1 MMELWKQA
9 HVLRT
14 LAEAGHADLAEPVR
28 TFLQARQRV
37 EPGALD
43 RLLSKPQEHALVVDC
58 GYLVG
63 PDGSHRHSPG
73 LRVLIEAL
81 QARGPIAHGFGGRLS
96 AERSLLTARK
106 ALAKVDKRLEALVRP
121 PIVRDKQVRVLS
133 RVPVLVSVVEAP
145 EPE

>member
-1 MMELWKQA
+1 MTLWKEA
-9 HVLRT
+9 AALRA
-14 LAEAGHADLAEPVR
+14 LAEAGHADLVEPTR
-28 TFLQARQRV
+28 AFLNARKRV
-37 EPGALD
+37 EPGVLD
-43 RLLSKPQEHALVVDC
+43 KLLAKPQEHALVVDC

-63 PDGSHRHSPG
+63 PDGTHRYTPG

-81 QARGPIAHGFGGRLS
+81 QAPRPIAHGFGSRLS

-106 ALAKVDKRLEALVRP
+106 ALEKVDKRLAALISP
-121 PIVRDKQVRVLS
+121 PVVRDKQVRVLS